1 MNVPAKPFSYSDLR
15 SLLNRLFGAAKR
27 EAQTPQEYRALDE
40 QERDASR
47 RLLNEMIHGDDDG
60 EWIRHA

>member
-1 MNVPAKPFSYSDLR
+1 MSQPEKPASYSAIR
-15 SLLNRLFGAAKR
+15 QLLNRIFSAAKR

-47 RLLNEMIHGDDDG
+47 LLLNEMIHGDDDG
-60 EWIRHA
+60 EWIRRA